1 MKLRTRLV
9 RALAVGLV
17 AALSAGCFVG
27 DEIDKAS
34 ALSQGG
40 PGPAKKPPAAA
51 GDEKPK
57 QVASASAST
66 KANAGGPPAKSWW
79 ETARSLTS
87 EESTSDI
94 VGCAVS
100 GRNEFM
106 TREDCL
112 ARGGAPQ

>member
-1 MKLRTRLV
+1 MQLRTRLV

-17 AALSAGCFVG
+17 ASLAAGCFVG
-27 DEIDKAS
+27 DEIDKAAS
-34 ALSQGG
+34 LSQGG
-40 PGPAKKPPAAA
+40 PGPAKKPPGAASE
-51 GDEKPK
+51 EKPK
-57 QVASASAST
+57 QVASAAA
-66 KANAGGPPAKSWW
+66 KPNAGGSPAKSWW

-87 EESTSDI
+87 EDSVSDI

-100 GRNEFM
+100 GRTEFM